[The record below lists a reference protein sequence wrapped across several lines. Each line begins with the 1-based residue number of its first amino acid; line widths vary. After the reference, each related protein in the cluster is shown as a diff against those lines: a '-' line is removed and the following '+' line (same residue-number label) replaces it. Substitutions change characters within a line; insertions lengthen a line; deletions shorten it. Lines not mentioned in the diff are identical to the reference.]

1 LAFTKTYGVVAVAS
15 DPATVAPF
23 NVVVVVGLLSVTVAP
38 TTNPDPLIVIARL
51 APPYVTAFGDA
62 ETIAGWGG
70 ATVNPP
76 VRLPAKPPAAVG
88 FVTVTAYAPGASP
101 VLGHQNRSVLLL
113 TNTYGTVAVATLPV
127 TVVPVR
133 PPTVTVA
140 PDTKFVPEIVMD

>member
-1 LAFTKTYGVVAVAS
+1 VIPY
-15 DPATVAPF
+15 
-23 NVVVVVGLLSVTVAP
+23 VTVAG
-38 TTNPDPLIVIARL
+38 
-51 APPYVTAFGDA
+51 VTAV
-62 ETIAGWGG
+62 TVGWGG
-70 ATVNPP
+70 VTVNPP

-133 PPTVTVA
+133 PPTVTLA
-140 PDTKFVPEIVMD
+140 PTTKFEPEIVTDWLNVTP